1 MTMLLLPLILV
12 TTSGALSLDMEE
24 MAATD
29 ACEGLAL
36 EELPTAYETNMMMN
50 IKFGDI
56 NGQSRS
62 IYEAIDGK
70 KMKSFIHVATEVQ
83 RERNGTDKMPILM
96 YEEMIWN
103 PELSGIQNYLTQV
116 AIG

>member
-1 MTMLLLPLILV
+1 MTMLLLPLIMV
-12 TTSGALSLDMEE
+12 TISGVLSLDIEE

-62 IYEAIDGK
+62 IYEAVDGD
-70 KMKSFIHVATEVQ
+70 KMKSFIHVATGEDLQLTVLLDTYNIFLQ
-83 RERNGTDKMPILM
+83 RFRGNKMGRIRC
-96 YEEMIWN
+96 
-103 PELSGIQNYLTQV
+103 QF
-116 AIG
+116 

>member
-1 MTMLLLPLILV
+1 MSVSSPYSLLTSVPQSLVSSITDMMTMLLLPLILV

-62 IYEAIDGK
+62 IYEAVDGD
-70 KMKSFIHVATEVQ
+70 KMKSFIHVATGDNVV
-83 RERNGTDKMPILM
+83 LC
-96 YEEMIWN
+96 
-103 PELSGIQNYLTQV
+103 
-116 AIG
+116 

>member
-12 TTSGALSLDMEE
+12 TSGVLSLDIEE

-62 IYEAIDGK
+62 IYEAVDGD
-70 KMKSFIHVATEVQ
+70 KMKSFIHVATGDNLQ
-83 RERNGTDKMPILM
+83 
-96 YEEMIWN
+96 
-103 PELSGIQNYLTQV
+103 LTLT
-116 AIG
+116 IFLHL